1 MNLNNEQK
9 AAVAGWIQEGMNLS
23 DVQKQIQSEFGI
35 LLTYMDVRFLVDDLE
50 LELSDK
56 PPPHFAKQKTS
67 EINAKPGASEAKEN
81 PTPGNTVDGGDAELV
96 DDEPSGGSGAV
107 SVSLDKLAVPGALV
121 SGGVTF
127 SDGVSATW
135 QLDQMGR
142 LALNASQ
149 PGYKPSQQD
158 VMQFQVELQRLVEER
173 GGF

>member
-1 MNLNNEQK
+1 MNLNKEQK

-23 DVQKQIQSEFGI
+23 DVQKRIQSEFGV

-50 LELSDK
+50 LELSDE
-56 PPPHFAKQKTS
+56 PPAHFAKQKSS
-67 EINAKPGASEAKEN
+67 EINAKPDASAAKANPAAGTPVGADE
-81 PTPGNTVDGGDAELV
+81 AELV
-96 DDEPSGGSGAV
+96 DEGPSGGSGSV
-107 SVSLDKLAVPGALV
+107 TVSLDKIAVPGALV
-121 SGGVTF
+121 SGSVTF
-127 SDGVSATW
+127 SDGISATW